1 MQGGLAWDGEIEIL
15 KQQKVCHVRTFII
28 EGVDLCVPGAEL
40 EKEGEAVQR
49 VVPDCQV
56 IASLTL
62 ARLFSRRGT
71 AFQQLSQQAGL
82 VIVYCY
88 VERSLPIKL

>member
-1 MQGGLAWDGEIEIL
+1 MQGGLA
-15 KQQKVCHVRTFII
+15 FII

-49 VVPDCQV
+49 VVPDGQV

-88 VERSLPIKL
+88 VERSQSLFIPNVDGFS